1 MAVPAEF
8 NAAQWFSDNTAGGSR
23 LTPETQHSIADF
35 TTMWNFFEGNL
46 CRNEGNVPA
55 FESVADRYRPSA
67 EQHQNS
73 FFAIRIW
80 AGGEPIL
87 REDVRYGWQ
96 LIDLQGLWSMR
107 ENYGYKYR

>member
-46 CRNEGNVPA
+46 CRNEGNIAA
-55 FESVADRYRPSA
+55 FERVADLYRPSA
-67 EQHQNS
+67 EQHQGICGCVA
-73 FFAIRIW
+73 F
-80 AGGEPIL
+80 
-87 REDVRYGWQ
+87 
-96 LIDLQGLWSMR
+96 
-107 ENYGYKYR
+107 